1 MAEKIMVVEDD
12 PAIQRSLS
20 ALLGQEG
27 YDVVVTADGAEAV
40 QLATAET
47 PDLILLDVVLP
58 GLNGLQVC
66 QQIRARIYTP
76 IIMLTAKSDELDKVL
91 GLEMGADDYVTK
103 PFAPRE
109 LLARVRAHLRRT
121 NVYEQ
126 GDVED
131 GPIEVGAIKIDEPAR
146 EVTVQGKLVQL
157 TPKEFDLLLCL
168 AVNAGRVL
176 ERDTL
181 LEKVWGE
188 SLYLDSRT
196 LDVHIRRLRLKV
208 EPEPSD
214 PRFIVTVPGVGYKL
228 SSAERQQQQKDDA

>member
-1 MAEKIMVVEDD
+1 MADKILVVEDD
-12 PAIQRSLS
+12 PAIQRSLQ
-20 ALLGQEG
+20 ALLGAEG
-27 YDVVVTADGAEAV
+27 YQVLCTADGAEAV
-40 QLATAET
+40 QLAVAEE
-47 PDLILLDVVLP
+47 PDLILLDIVLP

-66 QQIRARIYTP
+66 QQVRQSIYTP

-121 NVYEQ
+121 RLYE
-126 GDVED
+126 GRDED
-131 GPIEVGAIKIDEPAR
+131 EGPIRVGSIVVDQAAR
-146 EVTVQGKLVQL
+146 EVLVDGNAVKL
-157 TPKEFDLLLCL
+157 TPKEFELLYVL
-168 AVNAGRVL
+168 AANAGRAM

-181 LEKVWGE
+181 LENVWGE

-208 EPEPSD
+208 EQEPSN
-214 PRFIVTVPGVGYKL
+214 PQLIVTVPGVGYKL
-228 SSAERQQQQKDDA
+228 VSADRQQKLREG

>member
-1 MAEKIMVVEDD
+1 MSEKIMVVEDD
-12 PAIQRSLS
+12 PAIQRSLK
-20 ALLGQEG
+20 ALLGAEG
-27 YDVVVTADGAEAV
+27 YEVVVTADGAEAV
-40 QLATAET
+40 QMATTEL

-103 PFAPRE
+103 PFSPRE

-121 NVYEQ
+121 NVYEH
-126 GDVED
+126 GDAEG
-131 GPIEVGAIKIDEPAR
+131 GPIEVGAIAIDEAAR
-146 EVTVQGKLVQL
+146 EVTVDGKLVQL
-157 TPKEFDLLLCL
+157 TPKEFDLLLVL
-168 AVNAGRVL
+168 AANAGRVL

-228 SSAERQQQQKDDA
+228 SSAERQQQQKDAG

>member
-1 MAEKIMVVEDD
+1 MADKIMVVEDD

-20 ALLGQEG
+20 ALLNAEG
-27 YDVVVTADGAEAV
+27 YEVVVTADGAEAV
-40 QLATAET
+40 QLAVAES
-47 PDLILLDVVLP
+47 PQLILLDVMLP

-66 QQIRARIYTP
+66 QQLRARIYTP

-103 PFAPRE
+103 PFSPRE

-121 NVYEQ
+121 NLYEGRSAQ
-126 GDVED
+126 D
-131 GPIEVGAIKIDEPAR
+131 GPISVGAISIDEAAR
-146 EVTVQGKLVQL
+146 EVTVAGKMIQL
-157 TPKEFDLLLCL
+157 TPKEFDLLVVL
-168 AVNAGRVL
+168 ATNAGRVL

-181 LEKVWGE
+181 LERVWGE

-208 EPEPSD
+208 EPEPSN
-214 PRFIVTVPGVGYKL
+214 PQFIVTVPGVGYKL
-228 SSAERQQQQKDDA
+228 VSAERQQQMR

>member
-12 PAIQRSLS
+12 PAIQRSLA
-20 ALLGQEG
+20 ALLGAEG
-27 YDVVVTADGAEAV
+27 YQVVVTADGAEAV
-40 QLATAET
+40 QMATAET
-47 PDLILLDVVLP
+47 PDLILLDLMLP

-109 LLARVRAHLRRT
+109 LLARCRAHLRRT
-121 NVYEQ
+121 SLYENRGAEQ
-126 GDVED
+126 G
-131 GPIEVGAIKIDEPAR
+131 PITVGAITIDEAAR
-146 EVTVQGKLVQL
+146 EVTVSGKLIQL
-157 TPKEFDLLLCL
+157 TPKEFDLLLVL

-181 LEKVWGE
+181 LERVWGE

-208 EPEPSD
+208 EPEPSA
-214 PRFIVTVPGVGYKL
+214 PKFITTVPGVGYKL
-228 SSAERQQQQKDDA
+228 ASAERQQESS

>member
-1 MAEKIMVVEDD
+1 MAEKILVVEDD
-12 PAIQRSLS
+12 PAIQRSLA
-20 ALLGQEG
+20 ALLGAEG
-27 YDVVVTADGAEAV
+27 YDCVVTADGAEAV

-109 LLARVRAHLRRT
+109 LLARVRAHLRRSS
-121 NVYEQ
+121 VYDQ
-126 GDVED
+126 GTADG
-131 GPIEVGAIKIDEPAR
+131 GPIQVGAITIDEAAR
-146 EVTVQGKLVQL
+146 EVTVDDKLVQL
-157 TPKEFDLLLCL
+157 TPKEFELLLCL
-168 AVNAGRVL
+168 ATNAGRVL

-228 SSAERQQQQKDDA
+228 ASAERQQREDG

>member
-12 PAIQRSLS
+12 PAIQRSLA
-20 ALLGQEG
+20 ALLGAEG
-27 YDVVVTADGAEAV
+27 YEVVVTADGAEAV
-40 QLATAET
+40 QIATTET

-66 QQIRARIYTP
+66 QQLRSRIYTP

-103 PFAPRE
+103 PFSPRE
-109 LLARVRAHLRRT
+109 LIARVRAHLRRT
-121 NVYEQ
+121 SLYE
-126 GDVED
+126 GRTVEE
-131 GPIEVGAIKIDEPAR
+131 GPLTVGAITIDEAAR
-146 EVTVQGKLVQL
+146 EVTVSGKLVQL
-157 TPKEFDLLLCL
+157 TPKEFDLLLVL
-168 AVNAGRVL
+168 AANAGRVL

-181 LEKVWGE
+181 LERVWGE

-208 EPEPSD
+208 EPEPSN
-214 PRFIVTVPGVGYKL
+214 PQFIVTVPGVGYKL
-228 SSAERQQQQKDDA
+228 VSAERQQQPK